1 MTREHWKDESVRA
14 LIELR
19 RRITQSDLS
28 QRKIEDHA
36 GFSRGYLSQLL
47 ARNLD
52 LKLWHVLAILDALEI
67 PPGEFFRRV
76 YPRSP
81 RHAIGDFQSRSRPL
95 SEETDDLL
103 GRLYGHGVESLNEL
117 RERLGRCEQ
126 AVEEIAGRLAPERG
140 SRG

>member
-1 MTREHWKDESVRA
+1 MTREHWKDEAVRA

-19 RRITQSDLS
+19 RCIAQSDLS

-47 ARNLD
+47 ARNLE
-52 LKLWHVLAILDALEI
+52 LKLWHVVAILDALEV

-76 YPRSP
+76 FPRSP
-81 RHAIGDFQSRSRPL
+81 RHALRGFQSSSQPL

-103 GRLYGHGVESLNEL
+103 ARLYGHGVESLEDL
-117 RERLGRCEQ
+117 RSRLARCER
-126 AVEEIAGRLAPERG
+126 AVEELAEGAMPERRQG
-140 SRG
+140 G